1 MKFNVKELL
10 IKVKSFGI
18 KCKRVW
24 LILRKPTKKEFV
36 MVAKVSAIGIAILG
50 FLGFLIAIIMKEFV
64 R

>member
-1 MKFNVKELL
+1 
-10 IKVKSFGI
+10 
-18 KCKRVW
+18 
-24 LILRKPTKKEFV
+24 